1 MNSKFYLLFLLPISM
16 LFACNSN
23 QPENVNAGD
32 DAPVTSDGI
41 YLNADQVKYAGIE
54 YGSISNK
61 KLSSD
66 VNARGELVLPVNA
79 IADLVCQYTGQV
91 KAVMVKEG
99 DKVKRGQLVAALNS
113 PEFINAQ
120 QRYLMVKNELVM
132 LQLEY
137 ERQKELN
144 KDKVSS
150 DKNFQKAEAEYNVAK
165 AELSGLGL
173 QLKMAGVDMKL
184 LESGTISSELKII
197 SPLEGYIENI
207 VVNPGKFVMQDERL
221 MQVINREELLIELSV
236 FEKDIM
242 KIKPGQRVSFSLSNL
257 NDERYEA
264 RVISIGNI
272 VQHDSRIVKV
282 LAEFHDH
289 SARMLPGMFV
299 ASEIHTGESE
309 IQALPDEALVRQG
322 GDKWYIF
329 YTTREWQDEKGILF
343 KRVPV
348 ETGLAEDGFSEI
360 RPAEVLPEG
369 AMIVVRGAYFLKTEQ
384 AKQAE

>member
-1 MNSKFYLLFLLPISM
+1 MNSKLYLLFLLPLTL

-23 QPENVNAGD
+23 QPENENTVD
-32 DAPVTSDGI
+32 ESPAPSSGI
-41 YLNADQVKYAGIE
+41 YLTAEQVKYADIE
-54 YGSISNK
+54 YGSISSK
-61 KLSSD
+61 RLSSD

-99 DKVKRGQLVAALNS
+99 DKVSRGQLVATLNS

-132 LQLEY
+132 LEREY

-165 AELSGLGL
+165 AELNGLGL
-173 QLKMAGVDMKL
+173 QLNMAGIDLAL
-184 LESGTISSELKII
+184 LENGEISARLKII
-197 SPLEGYIENI
+197 SPLEGYVENI
-207 VVNPGKFVMQDERL
+207 VVNPGKYVMQDERL

-242 KIKPGQRVSFSLSNL
+242 KIKPGQAVSFSLSNL
-257 NDERYEA
+257 NDVRHEA
-264 RVISIGNI
+264 EVISIGNI
-272 VQHDSRIVKV
+272 VQKDSRIVKV
-282 LAEFHDH
+282 LAEFRNHNT
-289 SARMLPGMFV
+289 RMLPGMFV
-299 ASEIHTGESE
+299 ASEIHTGEME
-309 IQALPDEALVRQG
+309 IQALPDEALVRAE
-322 GDKWYIF
+322 GDKWFIY
-329 YTTREWQDEKGILF
+329 YTTKEWKEEKGTMF
-343 KRVPV
+343 QSVTV
-348 ETGLAEDGFSEI
+348 ETGLVQKGFSEI
-360 RPAEVLPEG
+360 KLGEVLPDG
-369 AMIVVRGAYFLKTEQ
+369 AMIVVRGAYYLKTEQ